1 MASTTTITVNAELK
15 ARVAELARQAGQDVD
30 AFVEGLLRRVADA
43 DLRFE
48 RGVPSFPR
56 RPGAPTVTVDEIDRL
71 ATGPDA

>member
-15 ARVAELARQAGQDVD
+15 ARVAELARRAGQDVD

-48 RGVPSFPR
+48 RGAPSFHR
-56 RPGAPTVTVDEIDRL
+56 RPGAPTMTVDEIDRL
-71 ATGPDA
+71 ATGPEA